1 MLTPEIKTNLILK
14 EIGVK
19 RYSLRKKKTD
29 SLKKDIYYYQKGS
42 ILALLDKPFENFV
55 ENQQDLINAIMASTK
70 CDEGNQESNV
80 LSFSSSNELNKKIHN
95 LSNFKLVI
103 VFGNIIN
110 GIQINKDAILA
121 PSVNELGL
129 KKNLKKNLW
138 IEIKTK
144 LDIQQYV

>member
-95 LSNFKLVI
+95 LSNFKLII

-110 GIQINKDAILA
+110 GVRINNKDAILA
-121 PSVNELGL
+121 PSINELGL

-138 IEIKTK
+138 VEIKTK
-144 LDIQQYV
+144 LDI

>member
-95 LSNFKLVI
+95 LSNFKLII

-110 GIQINKDAILA
+110 GVRINKDAILA
-121 PSVNELGL
+121 PSINELGI

-144 LDIQQYV
+144 LDI

>member
-95 LSNFKLVI
+95 LSYFKLII

-110 GIQINKDAILA
+110 GVRINKDAILA
-121 PSVNELGL
+121 PSINELGL

-138 IEIKTK
+138 VEIKTK
-144 LDIQQYV
+144 LDI

>member
-29 SLKKDIYYYQKGS
+29 SLKKDIYCYQKGS

-70 CDEGNQESNV
+70 CDEGNEESNV

-95 LSNFKLVI
+95 LSNFKLII

-110 GIQINKDAILA
+110 GVRINKDAILA
-121 PSVNELGL
+121 PSINELGL

-138 IEIKTK
+138 VEIKTK
-144 LDIQQYV
+144 LDI

>member
-14 EIGVK
+14 DIGVK

-95 LSNFKLVI
+95 LSNFKLII

-110 GIQINKDAILA
+110 GVRINKDAILA
-121 PSVNELGL
+121 PSINELGL

-138 IEIKTK
+138 VEIKTK
-144 LDIQQYV
+144 LDI

>member
-29 SLKKDIYYYQKGS
+29 SLKKDIYCYQKGS

-95 LSNFKLVI
+95 LSNFKLII

-110 GIQINKDAILA
+110 GVRINKDAILA
-121 PSVNELGL
+121 PSINELGL

-138 IEIKTK
+138 VEIKTK
-144 LDIQQYV
+144 LDI

>member
-42 ILALLDKPFENFV
+42 ILALLDKPNENFV

-80 LSFSSSNELNKKIHN
+80 LSFNSSNELNKKIHN

-110 GIQINKDAILA
+110 GVHINKDAILA

-144 LDIQQYV
+144 LDI

>member
-42 ILALLDKPFENFV
+42 ILALLDKPIENFV

-80 LSFSSSNELNKKIHN
+80 LSFSSSNELNKIIHN
-95 LSNFKLVI
+95 LSSFKLVI

-110 GIQINKDAILA
+110 GVQINKNSILA
-121 PSVNELGL
+121 PSINELGI

-144 LDIQQYV
+144 LDI

>member
-1 MLTPEIKTNLILK
+1 M
-14 EIGVK
+14 
-19 RYSLRKKKTD
+19 
-29 SLKKDIYYYQKGS
+29 
-42 ILALLDKPFENFV
+42 LDKPFENFV

-95 LSNFKLVI
+95 LSNFKLII

-110 GIQINKDAILA
+110 GVRINKDAILA
-121 PSVNELGL
+121 PSINELGL

-138 IEIKTK
+138 VEIKTK
-144 LDIQQYV
+144 LDI

>member
-95 LSNFKLVI
+95 LSNFKLII

-110 GIQINKDAILA
+110 GVQINKDAILA
-121 PSVNELGL
+121 PSINELGL

-144 LDIQQYV
+144 LDI

>member
-80 LSFSSSNELNKKIHN
+80 LSFSSSDELNKKIHS
-95 LSNFKLVI
+95 LSNFKLII

-110 GIQINKDAILA
+110 GVRINKDAILA
-121 PSVNELGL
+121 PSINELGL

-138 IEIKTK
+138 VEIKTK
-144 LDIQQYV
+144 LDI

>member
-19 RYSLRKKKTD
+19 RYSLRKKKTN

-42 ILALLDKPFENFV
+42 ILALLDKPLENFV
-55 ENQQDLINAIMASTK
+55 ESHQDLINAIMASTK
-70 CDEGNQESNV
+70 HDDGYKESNV

-110 GIQINKDAILA
+110 GVQINKEAILA
-121 PSVNELGL
+121 PSINELGL

-144 LDIQQYV
+144 LDI

>member
-95 LSNFKLVI
+95 LSNFKLII

-110 GIQINKDAILA
+110 GVRINKDAILA
-121 PSVNELGL
+121 PSINELGL

-138 IEIKTK
+138 VEIKTK
-144 LDIQQYV
+144 LDI

>member
-110 GIQINKDAILA
+110 GVQINKDAILA
-121 PSVNELGL
+121 PSVNELCL

-144 LDIQQYV
+144 LDI

>member
-110 GIQINKDAILA
+110 GVQINKEAILA
-121 PSVNELGL
+121 PSINELGL

-138 IEIKTK
+138 VEIKTK
-144 LDIQQYV
+144 LDI

>member
-110 GIQINKDAILA
+110 GVRINKDAILA
-121 PSVNELGL
+121 PSINELGL

-138 IEIKTK
+138 VEIKTK
-144 LDIQQYV
+144 LDI

>member
-55 ENQQDLINAIMASTK
+55 ENQQDLISAIMASTK
-70 CDEGNQESNV
+70 YDEGNQKSNV

-95 LSNFKLVI
+95 LSNFKLII

-110 GIQINKDAILA
+110 GVRINKDAILA
-121 PSVNELGL
+121 PSINELGL

-138 IEIKTK
+138 VEIKTK
-144 LDIQQYV
+144 LDI

>member
-95 LSNFKLVI
+95 LSHFKLII

-110 GIQINKDAILA
+110 GVRINKDAILA
-121 PSVNELGL
+121 PSINELGL
-129 KKNLKKNLW
+129 KKNLKKKLW
-138 IEIKTK
+138 EEIKTK
-144 LDIQQYV
+144 LDI

>member
-42 ILALLDKPFENFV
+42 ILALLDKPFKNFV
-55 ENQQDLINAIMASTK
+55 ESQQDLINAIMASTK
-70 CDEGNQESNV
+70 CDVGNVESNV
-80 LSFSSSNELNKKIHN
+80 LSFSSSNELNQKIHN
-95 LSNFKLVI
+95 LFNFKLVI
-103 VFGNIIN
+103 IFGNIIN
-110 GIQINKDAILA
+110 GVQIKKDAILA
-121 PSVNELGL
+121 PSINELGL

-144 LDIQQYV
+144 LDI

>member
-95 LSNFKLVI
+95 LSNFKLII

-110 GIQINKDAILA
+110 GLQINKDTILA
-121 PSVNELGL
+121 QSINELDL

-144 LDIQQYV
+144 LDI

>member
-29 SLKKDIYYYQKGS
+29 SLKKDIYCYQKGS

-95 LSNFKLVI
+95 LSNFKLII

-110 GIQINKDAILA
+110 GVQINKDAILA
-121 PSVNELGL
+121 PSINELGL

-144 LDIQQYV
+144 LDI

>member
-14 EIGVK
+14 EIGIK

-95 LSNFKLVI
+95 LSNFKLII

-110 GIQINKDAILA
+110 GVRINKDAILA
-121 PSVNELGL
+121 PSINELGL

-144 LDIQQYV
+144 LDI